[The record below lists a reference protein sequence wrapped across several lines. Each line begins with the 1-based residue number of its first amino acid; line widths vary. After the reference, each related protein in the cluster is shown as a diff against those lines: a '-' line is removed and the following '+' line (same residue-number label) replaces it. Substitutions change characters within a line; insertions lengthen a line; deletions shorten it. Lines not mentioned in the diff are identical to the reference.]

1 LLVLEF
7 PSSAFGGNILNV
19 LKPPFHQVL
28 TYWSPI
34 IIHYWIIVFVN
45 DLFKIEYPHDI
56 LFNHHDTFWVPFFFF
71 FFLPLKVLSI
81 SEVKGLSSPTSACK
95 YLTLNKKINKWDL
108 PGIASL
114 LQSSPNLQ
122 KLTINLMPSNNFE
135 VFFYHNLT
143 SLSLFLSI

>member
-1 LLVLEF
+1 MTSYLTTMITLL
-7 PSSAFGGNILNV
+7 S
-19 LKPPFHQVL
+19 
-28 TYWSPI
+28 
-34 IIHYWIIVFVN
+34 
-45 DLFKIEYPHDI
+45 
-56 LFNHHDTFWVPFFFF
+56 PFFLFF
-71 FFLPLKVLSI
+71 SLPLKVLSI

-135 VFFYHNLT
+135 VFFYHNIT
-143 SLSLFLSI
+143 SLPLFLSVKLWFGTLIAFLSISISFYSLCYIINLHCPHTVSSSLCYS